1 MGSQAGPHNFT
12 GIMAAV
18 DLKGVVKRYS
28 DTVAVNGV
36 DLHVAEAAL
45 VCLLG
50 PSGCGKRLFCG

>member
-1 MGSQAGPHNFT
+1 
-12 GIMAAV
+12 MAAV

-45 VCLLG
+45 VFLLG
-50 PSGCGKRLFCG
+50 PSACGKRLFCG